1 MTYLLL
7 SVLVIISKKANVN
20 TIAGNII
27 DKLISDISK
36 FSRAQIVVK

>member
-7 SVLVIISKKANVN
+7 SVLVIISKKASVN
-20 TIAGNII
+20 MIAGNVI